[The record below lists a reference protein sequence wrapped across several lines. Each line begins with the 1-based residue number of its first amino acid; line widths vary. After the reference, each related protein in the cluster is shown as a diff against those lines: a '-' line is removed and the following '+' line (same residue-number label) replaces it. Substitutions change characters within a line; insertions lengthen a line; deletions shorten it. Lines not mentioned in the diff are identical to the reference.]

1 MVESAGPLRAPP
13 APATS
18 LGGMSVSDAPVPAA
32 PSPVDAERV
41 RACVQELGL
50 RYFIDDEGDVGIPW
64 RLVTV
69 HVIFQDTRAVQLR
82 GVWHRIAET
91 GFLTGLRSMVE
102 DWNISR
108 IGPKAYL
115 TISDS
120 GVVRLHGE
128 VTYPLGAGMTDQ
140 QLADFIFTG
149 CRLIIALMRE
159 AEDQFPDPLR
169 GSLEP

>member
-1 MVESAGPLRAPP
+1 
-13 APATS
+13 
-18 LGGMSVSDAPVPAA
+18 MSVSDAPVPSA

-50 RYFIDDEGDVGIPW
+50 RYFVDDEGDVGIPW

-91 GFLTGLRSMVE
+91 EFLAPLRDLVE

-115 TISDS
+115 TISDN
-120 GVVRLHGE
+120 GVVRLHGD

-140 QLADFIFTG
+140 QLADFVFTG